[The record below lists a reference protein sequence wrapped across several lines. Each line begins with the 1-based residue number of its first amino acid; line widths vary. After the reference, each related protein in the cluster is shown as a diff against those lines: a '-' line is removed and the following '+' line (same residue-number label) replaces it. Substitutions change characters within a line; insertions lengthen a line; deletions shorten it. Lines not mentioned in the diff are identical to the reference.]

1 MHYGV
6 GEGLEFGQVVV
17 EVGGHVPAEVPA
29 EFSCVLEQ
37 VELVL
42 APIEPRGQDLIAL
55 QGPGLKDPGGGLSQH
70 CVKCLAELSGPELAH
85 LLLAEGEHM
94 LGHLVAH
101 TGKVVPTLV
110 IQNALLNLLDG
121 TQHDVHGSIDPEL
134 FLLTLQN
141 ILSRCR

>member
-42 APIEPRGQDLIAL
+42 APIEPRAQDLIAL
-55 QGPGLKDPGGGLSQH
+55 QARASKI
-70 CVKCLAELSGPELAH
+70 LAEASVNIAL
-85 LLLAEGEHM
+85 
-94 LGHLVAH
+94 
-101 TGKVVPTLV
+101 
-110 IQNALLNLLDG
+110 NA
-121 TQHDVHGSIDPEL
+121 SP
-134 FLLTLQN
+134 
-141 ILSRCR
+141 S